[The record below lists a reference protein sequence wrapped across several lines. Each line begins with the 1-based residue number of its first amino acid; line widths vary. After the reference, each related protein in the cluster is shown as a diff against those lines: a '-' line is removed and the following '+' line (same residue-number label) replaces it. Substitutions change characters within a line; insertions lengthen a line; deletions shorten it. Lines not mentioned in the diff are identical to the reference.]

1 MGDIVTLWL
10 DALHM
15 DLYACLS
22 LEHGLVQDERGLVPA
37 IGSQNVA
44 TRLACGRYFLLQRAR
59 DATRRMTRSHMYLG
73 PCRLVTVLWP
83 FFYSTR

>member
-10 DALHM
+10 EALHM

-22 LEHGLVQDERGLVPA
+22 LEHGRVQDERGLVPA

-44 TRLACGRYFLLQRAR
+44 ARLACGR
-59 DATRRMTRSHMYLG
+59 
-73 PCRLVTVLWP
+73 
-83 FFYSTR
+83 